1 VSKLILGT
9 VQMGLDYGINN
20 SYGKISNRQSFEVLS
35 LAFSSGIN
43 ILDTAEVYGNSHQII
58 GKFHYNHPNSKFKI
72 ITKLPHDIK
81 THKIESKVFEYLKV
95 LRVEKIE
102 TLMFHS
108 FDDFKNNIIAIELL
122 NSLKSD
128 GYINNIGVSVYT
140 NNQIEFLIDKDSID
154 VVQLPFNLLDNIRV
168 RGELI
173 KKLKESKKIVHSRS
187 AFLQGLFFKKI
198 DENNNIVRELNK
210 ELILLNNIKSKLGC
224 TMEELALSYCINQK
238 LIDNV
243 IIGVDSLG
251 HLNANL
257 KATQFKLPSK
267 FKIEIDNINVK
278 NLKLL
283 NPSSWN

>member
-1 VSKLILGT
+1 
-9 VQMGLDYGINN
+9 MGLDYGVNN
-20 SYGKISNRQSFEVLS
+20 NYGRISNKESFQILS
-35 LAFSSGIN
+35 LAYSNGIN

-58 GKFHYNHPNSKFKI
+58 GKFHHSNPNSKFKI
-72 ITKLPHDIK
+72 ITKLPHDVK
-81 THKIESKVFEYLKV
+81 THKIKSKVFEYLKV

-238 LIDNV
+238 LIDKV
-243 IIGVDSLG
+243 IIGVDSVSQ
-251 HLNANL
+251 LNANL
-257 KATQFKLPSK
+257 KATHFNLPSK
-267 FKIEIDNINVK
+267 FKIDIDNINVK

-283 NPSSWN
+283 NPSLWN

>member
-1 VSKLILGT
+1 
-9 VQMGLDYGINN
+9 MGLDYGINN

-58 GKFHYNHPNSKFKI
+58 GKFHYNNPNSKFKI

-102 TLMFHS
+102 ILMFHS